1 MEPDR
6 AAQVE
11 TMETLL
17 PGLQPSRSTVP
28 IWCSPLEH
36 KRQSCAI
43 VCAALGRDT
52 KAVRYGERLMEVS
65 NGAW

>member
-1 MEPDR
+1 
-6 AAQVE
+6 
-11 TMETLL
+11 METLL